1 MAGGFDPGA
10 AVFHLQ
16 LNAAADHGD
25 LRRVEQLVE
34 RRFDAVPHLEAKEAA
49 HRLEMFLI
57 VDVREAEEFAVSHL
71 HAAMRIDPD
80 TPAPQALAAIAAQR
94 AGRPVLFYCSVGVR
108 SSEMALRLQ
117 KALKAE
123 GAASINLKGGVFR
136 WASLG
141 LPLESAAGATR
152 NVHGFDPQWAKLAP
166 APVVL
171 GGEIPAQK

>member
-10 AVFHLQ
+10 AVFYLQ
-16 LNAAADHGD
+16 LNAAADHSD
-25 LRRVEQLVE
+25 LRRVEHLVE
-34 RRFDAVPHLEAKEAA
+34 HRFDGVPHLEAKAA
-49 HRLEMFLI
+49 APQLDMFLI

-80 TPAPQALAAIAAQR
+80 TPSSKAMAAIAAQR

-141 LPLESAAGATR
+141 LPLENAGGATR
-152 NVHGFDPQWAKLAP
+152 QVHGFDSQWAKLAP
-166 APVVL
+166 PPMVL
-171 GGEIPAQK
+171 VPEIPAED